1 MRNSE
6 IKKEADIEKNEWLSK
21 EDLITYLKYLL
32 DRESTDTK
40 SDLEIF
46 INQIEDS
53 NIHDCLLPIEELIY
67 TLEAINQFGLESK
80 INLYKDDNKSFY
92 GVIYGADLFE
102 IEIIHF
108 HKGIQLPYST
118 YINWGDSG
126 YSIRAK
132 GVLDGVFRIDGLTP
146 AFSLNARE
154 LTRLR
159 RLSDEKIEEN
169 NWQDI

>member
-80 INLYKDDNKSFY
+80 INLYKDDNKSFH

-102 IEIIHF
+102 IEVIHF
-108 HKGIQLPYST
+108 YKGIQLPYST
-118 YINWGDSG
+118 YINWEYNG

-132 GVLDGVFRIDGLTP
+132 GILNGELHIDGLTP
-146 AFSLNARE
+146 AFSLNSKEIARM
-154 LTRLR
+154 RG
-159 RLSDEKIEEN
+159 
-169 NWQDI
+169 